1 MTPSRRSLIAL
12 AAAALMAGSASLIS
26 EPSFGASGLPAR
38 TSDANG
44 VRVVVTPKATA
55 PGAAWEFEVVMDTHT
70 KPLDTDLS
78 RAAEL
83 IDDGGQ
89 RYQPLDWKG
98 DPPGGHH
105 RKGTLRFPAPA
116 SQIKAFEVRI
126 QGIGGAG
133 TRAFQWTMK

>member
-1 MTPSRRSLIAL
+1 MNPSRRSFIAR
-12 AAAALMAGSASLIS
+12 AATALMVGAASLIS
-26 EPSFGASGLPAR
+26 APSFAASGLPAR
-38 TSDANG
+38 TSDGNG

-55 PGAAWEFEVVMDTHT
+55 PGAVWEFDVVMDTHT
-70 KPLDTDLS
+70 KPLDTDLA

-89 RYQPLDWKG
+89 RYQPLEWKG

-116 SQIKAFEVRI
+116 NQIKAFEVQI
-126 QGIGGAG
+126 QGIGGVG
-133 TRAFQWTMK
+133 TRVFQWTMK